1 MSKKVTTVTSTNTGL
16 AILMALLFPLGYL
29 VYIKGIYDPTNV
41 PRFLFT
47 SAVLLGALWMLKES
61 VIKVIPFTLISV
73 LLTGYYIWSLASIS
87 WAHNFGEAAFQTQKH
102 FIFVFSILLF
112 SFLIKNNKQ
121 TPIYISRA
129 LVCLV
134 PIILIVFLKQIAD
147 ALQTEALGPY
157 TMYKVP
163 GLSGHKNLFSG
174 YLFFM
179 AAFFILGHLTDRSSW
194 KKFYIPSFVI
204 VFSILLILI
213 TRAAYVGGVAFVLT
227 FLLLAFITKKRSG
240 KSISFEGIKSIGFAI
255 GISVLLH
262 FSFYAMFSGVQHAS
276 KQTNPSNYLG
286 SASSNE
292 RLNLWYHS
300 YHLFREHPVIG
311 VGAGNWKIELPSVG
325 LRGLYRGYAENLV
338 FLQPHNDYIWI
349 VCELGIIGLLLFG
362 LPVWLI
368 FFGGAKSL
376 VQLND
381 DDKIKMLCFLAAIA
395 GWAAISLFDFPK
407 ERTELLLFTAV
418 FLGFSMGLAGAD
430 NSKSYF
436 TLTDKNFKYIV
447 TVLLLFNILIGFKR
461 MSSDMHVAS
470 MNKYRNN
477 QNHELVIQE
486 AEKAKNFFVE
496 TDPLTNPFELYQ
508 AIAYEAQ
515 GKSVLALEYFEKAYE
530 INPYLYTTINNLAGA
545 YVKRQQYEKALPLF
559 IKAHHVYPELET
571 GIFNL
576 SYTSTKLGLYDQS
589 EQWLKL
595 IRKDIKKRDL
605 YLRKNEEQRSQKG
618 K

>member
-1 MSKKVTTVTSTNTGL
+1 MSKKVTAAASTNTGL
-16 AILMALLFPLGYL
+16 AIFLAILFPLGYL

-41 PRFLFT
+41 PRFFFT
-47 SAVLLGALWMLKES
+47 SAILLGALWMLKES
-61 VIKVIPFTLISV
+61 LVKVIPFTLITI
-73 LLTGYYIWSLASIS
+73 LLTGYYLWSLVSIT
-87 WAHNFGEAAFQTQKH
+87 WAHNYGEAVFQSQKH
-102 FIFVFSILLF
+102 FLFVFSILLF
-112 SFLIKNNKQ
+112 SFFIKNNKH
-121 TPIYISRA
+121 TPLYISRA

-147 ALQTEALGPY
+147 ALHTEALGPY

-179 AAFFILGHLTDRSSW
+179 SVFFILGQLTDRSSW
-194 KKFYIPSFVI
+194 KKFYMPSFVI

-213 TRAAYVGGVAFVLT
+213 TRAAYVGGVAFLLT
-227 FLLLAFITKKRSG
+227 FFLLAFITKKRSG
-240 KSISFEGIKSIGFAI
+240 NLIPFQGIKSIGIAI
-255 GISVLLH
+255 GISVIIH
-262 FSFYAMFSGVQHAS
+262 FTFYTVFSGVTHAS
-276 KQTNPSNYLG
+276 TQTNPSNYLG

-300 YHLFREHPVIG
+300 YHLFKEHPVIG
-311 VGAGNWKIELPSVG
+311 VGAGNWKIDLPSVG
-325 LRGLYRGYAENLV
+325 LRGLYRGYSENLV

-381 DDKIKMLCFLAAIA
+381 DDKIKMLCFLSAVA

-418 FLGFSMGLAGAD
+418 FLGFSFGLAGSD
-430 NSKSYF
+430 NSKNYF
-436 TLTDKNFKYIV
+436 TLTDKNFRYIASV
-447 TVLLLFNILIGFKR
+447 FLFFNIIIGFNR
-461 MSSDMHVAS
+461 ISSELHVVA

-515 GKSVLALEYFEKAYE
+515 GKSALALDHFEKAYE
-530 INPYLYTTINNLAGA
+530 INPYLYTCINNLAGA
-545 YVKRQQYEKALPLF
+545 YVKREQYEKALPLF

-605 YLRKNEEQRSQKG
+605 YRRKNEEQRSQKG
-618 K
+618 N